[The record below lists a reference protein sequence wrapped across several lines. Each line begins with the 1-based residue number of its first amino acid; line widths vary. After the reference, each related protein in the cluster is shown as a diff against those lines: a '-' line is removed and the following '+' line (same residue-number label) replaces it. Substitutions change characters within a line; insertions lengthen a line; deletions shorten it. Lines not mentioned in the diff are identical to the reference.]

1 MKIKVESCW
10 AGNSNFHFRLTAL
23 GGKLVWRVAG
33 GTWNRS
39 VASEALDLISSTLRV
54 ERKAVRFVHV

>member
-10 AGNSNFHFRLTAL
+10 AGNSNFHFRLTAPD
-23 GGKLVWRVAG
+23 GTRYRVAG

-54 ERKAVRFVHV
+54 ARKAVRFVHD